1 MYPDHDDV
9 MKRVEKMFKE
19 DIEIRKELKPRVPS
33 AVGRWYEKN
42 KSNLG
47 VGLLQLGANAMVGH
61 DKDMIEV
68 AEWVSDTDKDALKV
82 LAKMKNGYIAVD

>member
-1 MYPDHDDV
+1 MYPDHDDK
-9 MKRVEKMFKE
+9 MKIVEKMFKE
-19 DIEIRKELKPRVPS
+19 DIEFRKELKPHVPS

-42 KSNLG
+42 KNNLG

-61 DKDMIEV
+61 DSDMIEV
-68 AEWVSDTDKDALKV
+68 AEWVSDTDNDALKV